1 MNDLA
6 FFSFEHYPYEGCRI
20 PWGSLYEEPELVT
33 HIMQVWRDHGVP
45 ADLPMFITESNLSA
59 AASET
64 FMDIFSGL
72 WLADYIGSFLT
83 AGGNGV
89 YFFHYLPLQMEH
101 GCNDSPG
108 TFGMFA
114 VDAQY
119 KIQSEL
125 PEFFASQL
133 INLEW
138 VAPGAD
144 THDIFP
150 AKSDID
156 DGAGHAVVTAYAV
169 KRPDRQWS
177 LLVVNHDQQN
187 AYRVKIAFAD
197 QGSGQSGEKLNS
209 FDGPVEIATFG
220 KAQYQWHPGHTR
232 YAGHAEYPAQPSV
245 AVDSFGKAD
254 PDGPVL
260 HKNISVGA
268 DTEYELPAASVS
280 VIRGKIRVQ

>member
-1 MNDLA
+1 MQDLA

-20 PWGSLYEEPELVT
+20 PWGSLYDEPQLVN
-33 HIMQVWRDHGVP
+33 HIMQVWHDHGIP

-64 FMDIFSGL
+64 FMDLFSGL

-108 TFGMFA
+108 TFGMLT

-119 KIQSEL
+119 KIQQPL
-125 PEFFASQL
+125 PEFFTSQL

-144 THDIFP
+144 QHKVFP

-156 DGAGHAVVTAYAV
+156 DGAGHAVVTAYALQ
-169 KRPDRQWS
+169 RPDGKWS

-187 AYRVKIAFAD
+187 THRVKITFTD
-197 QGSGQSGEKLNS
+197 QASGKNNS
-209 FDGPVEIATFG
+209 FDGTVEISSFG
-220 KAQYQWHPGHTR
+220 KNQYQWHPGHTR
-232 YAGHAEYPAQPSV
+232 YVGHAEYPAEPSV
-245 AVDSFGKAD
+245 TAESFGMAD
-254 PDGPVL
+254 PDGPIL
-260 HKNISVGA
+260 HTAQNVGA
-268 DTEYELPAASVS
+268 ETAYELPAASVV
-280 VIRGKIRVQ
+280 VIRGNIHAQ